1 MMTPMI
7 HHQAL
12 TVRNVVN
19 SIHYRKVHLRGDA
32 ENVDISINVKSLKN
46 PKKKSKKSKR
56 RKKDPDSNGENGVY
70 HGADLIIDSGVL
82 ELALQYMRDRPRAN
96 YCCVYA
102 AKIIGCV
109 AKECPSK
116 TTKMLLSKG
125 KGFYYYVS

>member
-82 ELALQYMRDRPRAN
+82 ELALQYMRDSPRAN
-96 YCCVYA
+96 HWLCGQGMSF
-102 AKIIGCV
+102 KDHKDV
-109 AKECPSK
+109 AKQRQRI
-116 TTKMLLSKG
+116 LLLRE
-125 KGFYYYVS
+125 